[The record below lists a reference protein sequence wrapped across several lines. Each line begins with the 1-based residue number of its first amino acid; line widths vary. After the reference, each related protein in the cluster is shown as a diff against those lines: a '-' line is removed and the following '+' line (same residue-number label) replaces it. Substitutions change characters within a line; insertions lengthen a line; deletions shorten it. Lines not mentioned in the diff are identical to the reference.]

1 MERTT
6 IKYRIMK
13 LNIIALILLSAILIS
28 CEPDN
33 KLESKKKELTEA
45 KTQLFELKSKIS
57 ALEKEVT
64 EMGGIEANP
73 NLTLVTTLTVSKN
86 AFVHNVDVRGGVQS
100 RNNVL
105 ISAETPA
112 AVKEVM
118 AVEGQQVRKGQILI
132 IQDSEVLKNN
142 IKELQSS
149 LDLATTMYERQ
160 KKLWEQNVGSEVQ
173 YLEMKNRKESLEL
186 KLATTRTQLSKTKI
200 KAPFNGIVDM
210 IDARVGE
217 MLQPGFPIVRVVSM
231 SKMYIKADVSESLI
245 GKFKKGQKVQVYFPS
260 TDVTLQSSVTS
271 IGQVINPNNRT
282 FTVEVSIPNDL
293 KVKPNMITVLTLADY
308 ENKEA
313 ISIPTKIIQ
322 SDRMGKFVYKI
333 EDQDGETHV
342 KRVDIEPGI
351 TYRNETEI
359 KSELTEGQLLVVKG
373 GLGLADGSVVK
384 VVVE

>member
-1 MERTT
+1 
-6 IKYRIMK
+6 MK
-13 LNIIALILLSAILIS
+13 LNIIAILLLSLTIVS
-28 CEPDN
+28 CEPAN
-33 KLESKKKELTEA
+33 ELESKKKELTAA
-45 KTQLFELKSKIS
+45 KTQLFELKSKITT
-57 ALEKEVT
+57 LEKEVT
-64 EMGGIEANP
+64 ELGGVEANP
-73 NLTLVTTLTVSKN
+73 NLTLVTTLKVNKN
-86 AFVHNVDVRGGVQS
+86 TFIHNVDVRGGVQS
-100 RNNVL
+100 KNNVL

-112 AVKEVM
+112 AVKEIM
-118 AVEGQQVRKGQILI
+118 AVEGQQVKKGQVLI
-132 IQDSEVLKNN
+132 IQDSEMLKNS

-186 KLATTRTQLSKTKI
+186 KLATTRTQLSKTRI
-200 KAPFNGIVDM
+200 KAPFDGIVDM

-231 SKMYIKADVSESLI
+231 SKMYIKADVSESFI

-260 TDVTLQSSVTS
+260 TDVKLLSSITS

-282 FTVEVSIPNDL
+282 FTIEVSIPNNSN
-293 KVKPNMITVLTLADY
+293 VKPNMITVLTLADY
-308 ENKEA
+308 ENIEA

-333 EDQDGETHV
+333 VDQEGETHV

-359 KSELTEGQLLVVKG
+359 KSEIAEGQELVVKG